1 MLRFLEPGMARW
13 LLLLPVLFAFWWLH
27 VRTKRRFREEA
38 RISPVLQA
46 LSRLRTAR
54 RDRAALVVGLLALAS
69 LVLALMRPQL
79 YVQLR
84 VPEYERRDLVLLL
97 DRSASMWAE
106 DVKPSRFRRAVQE
119 IKLFLERKPEGID
132 RVGLIGFAGTSLVL
146 SHLTRDMNA
155 LFFYLDWAV
164 DDREPHFGTDIGKA
178 LASARELIKK
188 DDKKTRKILLVISD
202 GDDKGEELQAQ
213 LAALRGEGVRVH
225 TIGIGSARDV
235 PIPDR
240 AEAAARGLL
249 QDEQGAP
256 LTTRFDEATLR
267 DIAATTGGRYYR
279 SRRGDELLTAMREI
293 AGQERRLVGYKAAP
307 EFRDVHRWALLAAAA
322 ATLGVLIL

>member
-1 MLRFLEPGMARW
+1 
-13 LLLLPVLFAFWWLH
+13 
-27 VRTKRRFREEA
+27 
-38 RISPVLQA
+38 
-46 LSRLRTAR
+46 
-54 RDRAALVVGLLALAS
+54 
-69 LVLALMRPQL
+69 
-79 YVQLR
+79 
-84 VPEYERRDLVLLL
+84 
-97 DRSASMWAE
+97 
-106 DVKPSRFRRAVQE
+106 
-119 IKLFLERKPEGID
+119 
-132 RVGLIGFAGTSLVL
+132 VL

-213 LAALRGEGVRVH
+213 LAALRGRGVRVH
-225 TIGIGSARDV
+225 CIGIGSAREV

-240 AEAAARGLL
+240 GEAGARGLL

-256 LTTRFDEATLR
+256 LADAL
-267 DIAATTGGRYYR
+267 
-279 SRRGDELLTAMREI
+279 RRGHAARHRRDHRRALLPLAPRRRAAHRHARDRG
-293 AGQERRLVGYKAAP
+293 AGAAAGGFQGRP